1 MTTKKVKLGLALVA
15 AGTMALGVAS
25 TNTASA
31 TETIKMTAIDGYST
45 KSMWVREFIG
55 FFIPAIDKKLA
66 VTGNYKIQWNQAFG
80 GQIVKVRGVMSGLQ
94 KGLGDI
100 GVVTAVF
107 HGDKLPLQQIAF
119 ATPFV
124 TTDPGLVARTF
135 DGLAGKFPAIKQAF
149 SKFNQVYLT
158 NGAVLDS
165 YQIFSKKPITKL
177 GDFQGLKVGSA
188 GLNLRWLQGFGAAGV
203 SGSLVTYYNKLK
215 TGVLDAIMLWPESVA
230 GRKMYEVAPY
240 VLKANLGSVNSKA
253 ITANAK
259 SWKKLPGEV
268 QKAIRASA
276 VEYRD
281 RLAEQALAKAAG
293 SFAKIKAGG
302 GKIHTMDQAGR
313 VEWAKKMPNVAKGWA
328 ASLEKK
334 GLPGNAMLTSYM
346 DTMRAAKQPIIR
358 QWDKE

>member
-1 MTTKKVKLGLALVA
+1 
-15 AGTMALGVAS
+15 
-25 TNTASA
+25 
-31 TETIKMTAIDGYST
+31 
-45 KSMWVREFIG
+45 
-55 FFIPAIDKKLA
+55 
-66 VTGNYKIQWNQAFG
+66 
-80 GQIVKVRGVMSGLQ
+80 
-94 KGLGDI
+94 
-100 GVVTAVF
+100 
-107 HGDKLPLQQIAF
+107 
-119 ATPFV
+119 V

-149 SKFNQVYLT
+149 AKFGQVYLT

-165 YQIFSKKPITKL
+165 YQIFSKKSITKL

-268 QKAIRASA
+268 QKAIRAAA

-293 SFAKIKAGG
+293 SFAKIKANG

-313 VEWAKKMPNVAKGWA
+313 VEWANKMPNVAKGWA